1 MFFMEYVSIN
11 LESWFT
17 PAMDNAH
24 THTHTHTSPFHP
36 GETEAARDR
45 VKKGLRE
52 RDCETELHTQRE
64 I

>member
-1 MFFMEYVSIN
+1 MYVFHGIRVNHSGI
-11 LESWFT
+11 LVH
-17 PAMDNAH
+17 ACDGQR
-24 THTHTHTSPFHP
+24 THTHTHTSPFRP

-45 VKKGLRE
+45 VKRGLRE